1 VADFLLV
8 DDFES
13 YTDNDA
19 ENEAIWQ
26 NWVDGYGI
34 PTNGSQVG
42 YVLPP
47 YAEQGIVNGGFQSM
61 PLLYDN
67 TAGVGNSEVELAL
80 TAPRDWTRHS
90 VEVLSLWFRG
100 YAETV
105 SSFTEEPAGSFTMVT
120 RSGDAWGTSDQ
131 ISYVY
136 MQLTGA
142 GSISMKVDSLTN
154 TSASAKGGVMIRETL
169 DPDSKHAFTFFRPD
183 GGVRFNRR
191 LDVGDVTANS
201 VQNGFTF
208 PHWVKLER
216 DASGTFTA
224 SHSDDGNLWL
234 PVLDMT
240 NGSFDTVGMSSTV
253 HIGFALAGNNNDEI
267 CEFKFS
273 DVQVSGGVAGQWQQK
288 DIGVLANT
296 IEPLYV
302 ALSNANGTSGVVVNA
317 DANAAVT
324 DVWTEWLIDL
334 SEFANQGVNLA
345 NVDKIA
351 IGLGATGDPAATGGT
366 GTMFIDDIVLRRP
379 PPVPQ
384 P

>member
-80 TAPRDWTRHS
+80 TAPRDWTRHG
-90 VEVLSLWFRG
+90 VEALSLWFRG

-105 SSFTEEPAGSFTMVT
+105 SSFAEGPAGSFTMVT

-131 ISYVY
+131 INYVY

-142 GSISMKVDSLTN
+142 GSISLKVESITN
-154 TSASAKGGVMIRETL
+154 TSAGAKAGVMIRETL
-169 DPDSKHAFTFFRPD
+169 DPDSKHAYCFFRAD

-191 LDVGDVTANS
+191 RDVGDVTANS
-201 VQNGFTF
+201 VENGFTF

-224 SHSDDGNLWL
+224 SHSDDGNLWV

-240 NGSFDTVGMSSTV
+240 NGSFDTVGMNSAV
-253 HIGFALAGNNNDEI
+253 HIGFALAGNNNDEV

-302 ALSNANGTSGVVVNA
+302 ALSNANGTSGVVVNS
-317 DANAAVT
+317 DANAAAT

-345 NVDKIA
+345 NVDEIA
-351 IGLGATGDPAATGGT
+351 VGLGATGDPAATGGT

-379 PPVPQ
+379 APAPQ